1 MSDKN
6 YKADSNVKD
15 IPKDKPELK
24 KIVEG
29 NVSKKKTSFTGKI
42 VDNIF
47 SEDIRDVKSY
57 LFWDVFIPGVKNFC
71 WSMLSSTVDSMFGKT
86 GVKAISNFSGNVRSK
101 VNYHGVSSNTSI
113 SRETRPLNAF
123 DFDNITFEDYGE
135 AQMVLDT
142 MIAIINEYQLVKVS
156 DLYDLAGITWPYTY
170 ENYGWTNLD
179 RASINRSRN
188 GEYVIVFPK
197 AVAIR

>member
-1 MSDKN
+1 
-6 YKADSNVKD
+6 
-15 IPKDKPELK
+15 
-24 KIVEG
+24 
-29 NVSKKKTSFTGKI
+29 
-42 VDNIF
+42 
-47 SEDIRDVKSY
+47 
-57 LFWDVFIPGVKNFC
+57 
-71 WSMLSSTVDSMFGKT
+71 MLSSTVDSMFGKT
-86 GVKAISNFSGNVRSK
+86 GVKAMSNFSGNVRSK